1 MPSEPHSPGLELT
14 VTLLG
19 MVLGIALPL
28 MLQLWDHRRLGRE
41 ARERAWNVA
50 SWGAALYAFG
60 PLSMLGWCWVT
71 RRGWARALG
80 LPAAAVLV
88 LLVELVAAGVSA
100 VWTALAGG

>member
-1 MPSEPHSPGLELT
+1 MPTEPQSPGLELT
-14 VTLLG
+14 VTLVG

-28 MLQLWDHRRLGRE
+28 LVQQWDRRRLGLE

-50 SWGAALYAFG
+50 TWGSALYAFG

-71 RRGWARALG
+71 RRGWGKALG
-80 LPAAAVLV
+80 VPVAAALV
-88 LLVELVAAGVSA
+88 LLIELGVAGIAA